1 MVLKPEPN
9 RTIRL
14 EKPRTTHFL
23 GSFRLNNHSM
33 GKSQGS
39 VRTTIGPHGFEN
51 RDQTASHGSLLPF
64 ESELK
69 KIKNTHT
76 HTHTHTQTSFKFYLQ
91 STSRSFLSSETLLL
105 GKANFEFCHCHLQ
118 HHSFKFWLCSPS
130 VMWVWQGESMRE
142 REWKRES

>member
-1 MVLKPEPN
+1 MVLKPEPD

-39 VRTTIGPHGFEN
+39 VPTTIGPHGFEY

-64 ESELK
+64 EFEPLTKKKKKKHRKTDPHRPNRTEL
-69 KIKNTHT
+69 
-76 HTHTHTQTSFKFYLQ
+76 
-91 STSRSFLSSETLLL
+91 
-105 GKANFEFCHCHLQ
+105 
-118 HHSFKFWLCSPS
+118 
-130 VMWVWQGESMRE
+130 
-142 REWKRES
+142 